1 MNNKIQKNNV
11 ILTIQHT
18 SIIQSFLIFVSF
30 ILFDFNFVINFSI
43 ESVKRQFHLFSSKA
57 DQQI

>member
-1 MNNKIQKNNV
+1 MNNKIQKNNI

-18 SIIQSFLIFVSF
+18 FIIQSFLIFVSF
-30 ILFDFNFVINFSI
+30 TLFDFSFVINFSI

-57 DQQI
+57 EQQI